1 MYRLRAHPGD
11 AGGPPPHSRSVG
23 PTLARLSTAA
33 PRAGVAVLPQLPPW
47 RHRGS
52 HRRLPLSV
60 EGNDRMAGG
69 PDHDLTV
76 EQVSALHGAQVEVT
90 VLEVQMAEDCL
101 STSYLR

>member
-1 MYRLRAHPGD
+1 
-11 AGGPPPHSRSVG
+11 
-23 PTLARLSTAA
+23 
-33 PRAGVAVLPQLPPW
+33 
-47 RHRGS
+47 
-52 HRRLPLSV
+52 V
-60 EGNDRMAGG
+60 EGDDRMVGG